1 MSTLETGPKLNWT
14 RDNQMYERYRVWKKK
29 VEFIFRSALADSTP
43 KQLVSYLKYWMGDQG
58 IPLIEKWESTGKLDY
73 SNAEE
78 TPATE
83 GGRRRILSSG
93 YKVQTYWDLL
103 DEEFKPKGNKLLSI
117 IELWTCSKQG
127 DKPLNQ
133 WLTQV
138 YNLVNICKYP
148 EDSTDRII
156 RDVLIAGCN
165 SNHARD
171 KIIRQG
177 EAVTLNQVIEILQTE
192 ELAHSTMQQIQGYD
206 KKPTGSIYYQS
217 YEKSKKSKNPSNE
230 QNSSSSSPTGSI
242 YYQSYEKSKK
252 SKNPSNEQN
261 SSSSSPT
268 GSKRKCFRCGE
279 PFSRQHMKECRAQNV
294 TCNGCGIKGHL
305 KKCCKKSGNF
315 PKDDSNRQKQSSS
328 TDPSRMNFASTLPQT
343 ETEFFDEKGTLK
355 QYIPQNQQQHTGS
368 MYVLKKFQ
376 GNPNDDI
383 LFSDNGVEIQHS
395 VSDPDP
401 TPIPTPDFPFQ
412 EFLLTEVV
420 NQSQKDSYSIS
431 DTLVSR
437 ECSDSTKKAPTSTD
451 FSLKSMQNCS
461 SDEEMAF
468 SRDLTVSTA
477 PTQSSRDS
485 NTISIPDN
493 SATRKSNPGIH
504 TGITPGI
511 MTDTPSTPTTFPVE
525 TDVAEIPEENPVHSS
540 NYRSV
545 IPTDTQ
551 ALTALQ
557 NLISDDFQAKNT
569 HSTQRKGEE
578 TPDTRSDIQDEA
590 FQLIQKIHNQLQQVQ
605 WDLQRLHSLHKYKN

>member
-29 VEFIFRSALADSTP
+29 VEFIFCSALADSTP

-117 IELWTCSKQG
+117 IELWTRSKQG

-156 RDVLIAGCN
+156 RDVLIVGCN

-177 EAVTLNQVIEILQTE
+177 EAITFNQVIEILQAE
-192 ELAHSTMQQIQGYD
+192 ESAYSTMQQIQGYE
-206 KKPTGSIYYQS
+206 KKPPASIYYQS
-217 YEKSKKSKNPSNE
+217 YDSRSKKLKTPSNE
-230 QNSSSSSPTGSI
+230 QNSSSS
-242 YYQSYEKSKK
+242 
-252 SKNPSNEQN
+252 
-261 SSSSSPT
+261 PT
-268 GSKRKCFRCGE
+268 GSKKKCFRCGE

-315 PKDDSNRQKQSSS
+315 PKDSNRQNQSSS
-328 TDPSRMNFASTLPQT
+328 TGPGKMNIASAAPPL
-343 ETEFFDEKGTLK
+343 EADFFDEKGLPK

-395 VSDPDP
+395 VSGPDP
-401 TPIPTPDFPFQ
+401 APIPTPDFPFQ
-412 EFLLTEVV
+412 EFPLTEVV
-420 NQSQKDSYSIS
+420 NQSQIDISSIS
-431 DTLVSR
+431 DTSDPRENSNSSR
-437 ECSDSTKKAPTSTD
+437 KATKSTD
-451 FSLKSMQNCS
+451 LPLQSGLKSDLNNRS
-461 SDEEMAF
+461 HEEMRED
-468 SRDLTVSTA
+468 RDLTVSTA

-485 NTISIPDN
+485 NTISISAN
-493 SATRKSNPGIH
+493 SATRESNPGIN
-504 TGITPGI
+504 TEITTGI
-511 MTDTPSTPTTFPVE
+511 MTDTPSIPSTFPVE
-525 TDVAEIPEENPVHSS
+525 TDVTAMHTKIQAQS
-540 NYRSV
+540 NRSV

-557 NLISDDFQAKNT
+557 NLISVDFQVKNT

-590 FQLIQKIHNQLQQVQ
+590 FQLIQKIHNQLQEVQ

>member
-1 MSTLETGPKLNWT
+1 MAMSTLESGPKLDWT
-14 RDNQMYERYRVWKKK
+14 RDNQMYECYRIWRKK
-29 VEFIFRSALADSTP
+29 VEFIFCSALADSTP

-73 SNAEE
+73 SNAKE

-83 GGRRRILSSG
+83 GGRRRALSSG

-117 IELWTCSKQG
+117 IELWTRSKQG

-133 WLTQV
+133 WLTQI

-156 RDVLIAGCN
+156 RDVLIVGCN

-192 ELAHSTMQQIQGYD
+192 ESTHSTMQQIQGYD
-206 KKPTGSIYYQS
+206 KKTTGSIYYQAYDS
-217 YEKSKKSKNPSNE
+217 RSKKSKNPSNE
-230 QNSSSSSPTGSI
+230 QNSSSSPTGS
-242 YYQSYEKSKK
+242 
-252 SKNPSNEQN
+252 
-261 SSSSSPT
+261 T
-268 GSKRKCFRCGE
+268 GSKKKCFRCGE
-279 PFSRQHMKECRAQNV
+279 PFSRQHMKKCRAQDV
-294 TCNGCGIKGHL
+294 ICNGCGIKGHL

-315 PKDDSNRQKQSSS
+315 PKDNSNRQNQSPS
-328 TDPSRMNFASTLPQT
+328 TGPGKMNIASALPQT
-343 ETEFFDEKGTLK
+343 EADFFDEKGLPK

-368 MYVLKKFQ
+368 MYVLRKFQ
-376 GNPNDDI
+376 GNPSGDI
-383 LFSDNGVEIQHS
+383 LFSDNGVEIQHNTSTS

-401 TPIPTPDFPFQ
+401 ALIPTPDFPFQ
-412 EFLLTEVV
+412 EFPLTEVV
-420 NQSQKDSYSIS
+420 NQSQIDYYSIS
-431 DTLVSR
+431 DTSDPR
-437 ECSDSTKKAPTSTD
+437 ECSNSTKKAPTSTD

-477 PTQSSRDS
+477 PTQSLRDS
-485 NTISIPDN
+485 NTISTPDN
-493 SATRKSNPGIH
+493 SDTRESNPGIIPRIT
-504 TGITPGI
+504 TGI
-511 MTDTPSTPTTFPVE
+511 MADTPSTPTTLPVE
-525 TDVAEIPEENPVHSS
+525 TDVTAIHSS

-578 TPDTRSDIQDEA
+578 TPDEA
-590 FQLIQKIHNQLQQVQ
+590 FQLIQKIHNQLQEVQ

>member
-1 MSTLETGPKLNWT
+1 MSTLESGPKLNWT
-14 RDNQMYERYRVWKKK
+14 RDNQMYECYRIWKKK
-29 VEFIFRSALADSTP
+29 VEFIFCSALADATP
-43 KQLVSYLKYWMGDQG
+43 MQLVSYLKYWMGDQG

-117 IELWTCSKQG
+117 IELWTRSKQG

-156 RDVLIAGCN
+156 RDVLIVGCN

-177 EAVTLNQVIEILQTE
+177 EAITLNQVTEILQAE
-192 ELAHSTMQQIQGYD
+192 ESAYSTMRQIQDYE
-206 KKPTGSIYYQS
+206 KKPTASIHYQS
-217 YEKSKKSKNPSNE
+217 YDSRSKKSKAPSNE
-230 QNSSSSSPTGSI
+230 QNSSSSPTG
-242 YYQSYEKSKK
+242 
-252 SKNPSNEQN
+252 
-261 SSSSSPT
+261 PT

-315 PKDDSNRQKQSSS
+315 PKDSNRQNQSPS
-328 TDPSRMNFASTLPQT
+328 TGSGKMNFASTLPQT
-343 ETEFFDEKGTLK
+343 EAEFFDEKGLLK
-355 QYIPQNQQQHTGS
+355 EYRPPVQQQQQQYQQTSG
-368 MYVLKKFQ
+368 MFVLRKI
-376 GNPNDDI
+376 PI
-383 LFSDNGVEIQHS
+383 ASLTPSS
-395 VSDPDP
+395 VSESVPDP
-401 TPIPTPDFPFQ
+401 APDPVPTPDFPFQ
-412 EFLLTEVV
+412 EFPLTEVV
-420 NQSQKDSYSIS
+420 TQSQIDSSSIS
-431 DTLVSR
+431 DMLVSK
-437 ECSDSTKKAPTSTD
+437 ECSNSSRKATKSTD
-451 FSLKSMQNCS
+451 LPLKSGLNDRS
-461 SDEEMAF
+461 HEEMREN
-468 SRDLTVSTA
+468 RDSIVSDKHI
-477 PTQSSRDS
+477 QSSRDS
-485 NTISIPDN
+485 STISISDN
-493 SATRKSNPGIH
+493 STTRKSIPGI
-504 TGITPGI
+504 IPRI

-525 TDVAEIPEENPVHSS
+525 TDVTVIPEETPEEIQAQS
-540 NYRSV
+540 NRSV

-557 NLISDDFQAKNT
+557 SLVSDDFQAKNT
-569 HSTQRKGEE
+569 PSTQDARL
-578 TPDTRSDIQDEA
+578 DT
-590 FQLIQKIHNQLQQVQ
+590 
-605 WDLQRLHSLHKYKN
+605 HSI

>member
-1 MSTLETGPKLNWT
+1 
-14 RDNQMYERYRVWKKK
+14 
-29 VEFIFRSALADSTP
+29 
-43 KQLVSYLKYWMGDQG
+43 MGDQG

-83 GGRRRILSSG
+83 GGRRRVLSSG
-93 YKVQTYWDLL
+93 YRVQTYWDLL

-117 IELWTCSKQG
+117 IELWTRSKQG

-156 RDVLIAGCN
+156 RDVLIVGCN

-192 ELAHSTMQQIQGYD
+192 ESAHSTMQQIQGYQ
-206 KKPTGSIYYQS
+206 KKPTGSIYYQAYDS
-217 YEKSKKSKNPSNE
+217 RSKKSKNPSNE
-230 QNSSSSSPTGSI
+230 QNSSSS
-242 YYQSYEKSKK
+242 
-252 SKNPSNEQN
+252 
-261 SSSSSPT
+261 PT
-268 GSKRKCFRCGE
+268 GSKKKCFRCGE

-315 PKDDSNRQKQSSS
+315 PKDDSNRQNQSSS
-328 TDPSRMNFASTLPQT
+328 TGTGRMNIASAAPQIQAD
-343 ETEFFDEKGTLK
+343 FFDEKGVLK
-355 QYIPQNQQQHTGS
+355 EYIPQNQQQYQHTGS
-368 MYVLKKFQ
+368 MFVLKKVQ
-376 GNPNDDI
+376 DPSNDI
-383 LFSDNGVEIQHS
+383 VFSEEGVEIQHPVPES
-395 VSDPDP
+395 VPAPVPS
-401 TPIPTPDFPFQ
+401 PDFPFQ
-412 EFLLTEVV
+412 EFPLTEVV
-420 NQSQKDSYSIS
+420 SQSQIDSSSIS

-437 ECSDSTKKAPTSTD
+437 ECSNSSRKATKSTD
-451 FSLKSMQNCS
+451 LPLKSGLNNRS
-461 SDEEMAF
+461 NEEMTEY
-468 SRDLTVSTA
+468 RDLTVSDKH
-477 PTQSSRDS
+477 TQSSRDS
-485 NTISIPDN
+485 NTISISDN
-493 SATRKSNPGIH
+493 SATRESIPGIA
-504 TGITPGI
+504 PGI
-511 MTDTPSTPTTFPVE
+511 MTDTPSIPTTFPVE
-525 TDVAEIPEENPVHSS
+525 TDVTEIPEEVQMHSS

-545 IPTDTQ
+545 MPTDIQ
-551 ALTALQ
+551 ALTVLQ
-557 NLISDDFQAKNT
+557 DLVSDDFQVKNT
-569 HSTQRKGEE
+569 HSTQRKREE
-578 TPDTRSDIQDEA
+578 TPDTRSIQRKGEDET

>member
-1 MSTLETGPKLNWT
+1 MSTLESGPKLDWT
-14 RDNQMYERYRVWKKK
+14 RDNQMYERYRIWRKK
-29 VEFIFRSALADSTP
+29 VEFIFCSALADSTP

-73 SNAEE
+73 SNAKE

-83 GGRRRILSSG
+83 GGRRRALSSG

-117 IELWTCSKQG
+117 IELWTHSKQG

-133 WLTQV
+133 WLTQI

-156 RDVLIAGCN
+156 RDVLIVGCN

-192 ELAHSTMQQIQGYD
+192 ESTHSTMQQIQGYD
-206 KKPTGSIYYQS
+206 KKSTGSIYYQAYDS
-217 YEKSKKSKNPSNE
+217 RSKKSKVSNE
-230 QNSSSSSPTGSI
+230 QNSSSS
-242 YYQSYEKSKK
+242 
-252 SKNPSNEQN
+252 
-261 SSSSSPT
+261 PT
-268 GSKRKCFRCGE
+268 GSKKKCFRCGE
-279 PFSRQHMKECRAQNV
+279 LFSRQHMKECRAQDV
-294 TCNGCGIKGHL
+294 ICNGCGIKGHL

-315 PKDDSNRQKQSSS
+315 PKDNSNRQNQSPS
-328 TDPSRMNFASTLPQT
+328 TGPGKMNIASAVPPL
-343 ETEFFDEKGTLK
+343 EADFFDEKGLPK

-368 MYVLKKFQ
+368 MYVLRKFQ
-376 GNPNDDI
+376 GNPSGDI

-401 TPIPTPDFPFQ
+401 APILSPDFPFQ

-420 NQSQKDSYSIS
+420 NQSQIDYYSIS
-431 DTLVSR
+431 DTSDPR
-437 ECSDSTKKAPTSTD
+437 ECSNSTKKAPTSTD
-451 FSLKSMQNCS
+451 FSLKSVQNCP
-461 SDEEMAF
+461 SDKEMAF

-477 PTQSSRDS
+477 PTQSLRDS
-485 NTISIPDN
+485 NTISTPDN
-493 SATRKSNPGIH
+493 SDTRESNPGID
-504 TGITPGI
+504 TGITTGI
-511 MTDTPSTPTTFPVE
+511 MTDTPSTPTTLPVGK
-525 TDVAEIPEENPVHSS
+525 DVTAIHAEIPEELQMHSS

-578 TPDTRSDIQDEA
+578 TPDEA
-590 FQLIQKIHNQLQQVQ
+590 FQLIQKIHNQLQEVQ

>member
-1 MSTLETGPKLNWT
+1 MAMSTLETGPKLNWT

-29 VEFIFRSALADSTP
+29 VEFIFCSALADSTP

-83 GGRRRILSSG
+83 GGRRLLSSG
-93 YKVQTYWDLL
+93 YMVQTYWDLL

-117 IELWTCSKQG
+117 IELWTRSKQG

-156 RDVLIAGCN
+156 RDVLIVGCN

-171 KIIRQG
+171 RIIRQG

-192 ELAHSTMQQIQGYD
+192 ESTHSTLQQIQGYE
-206 KKPTGSIYYQS
+206 KKPPASIFYQS
-217 YEKSKKSKNPSNE
+217 YDSRSKKSKA
-230 QNSSSSSPTGSI
+230 
-242 YYQSYEKSKK
+242 
-252 SKNPSNEQN
+252 SNEQN

-279 PFSRQHMKECRAQNV
+279 SFSRQHMKECRAQNV

-315 PKDDSNRQKQSSS
+315 PKDSNRQNIQSPS
-328 TDPSRMNFASTLPQT
+328 TGSGKMNFASTAPQIQAD
-343 ETEFFDEKGTLK
+343 FFDEKGVLK
-355 QYIPQNQQQHTGS
+355 EYRPSVPQQQQQQQYQHTGS
-368 MYVLKKFQ
+368 MYVLRKFQ
-376 GNPNDDI
+376 GNPSDDI
-383 LFSDNGVEIQHS
+383 LFSDNGVEIQHNISTS

-401 TPIPTPDFPFQ
+401 APIISPDFPFQ
-412 EFLLTEVV
+412 EFPLTEVV
-420 NQSQKDSYSIS
+420 NQSQTDYYSIS
-431 DTLVSR
+431 DTSDPR
-437 ECSDSTKKAPTSTD
+437 EYSDSSRKATKSTD
-451 FSLKSMQNCS
+451 LPLQSGLKSDLNS
-461 SDEEMAF
+461 STHEELREIKGLA
-468 SRDLTVSTA
+468 VSTA
-477 PTQSSRDS
+477 PTQSSRDP

-493 SATRKSNPGIH
+493 SDTRKSNPGINP
-504 TGITPGI
+504 GITTGI

-525 TDVAEIPEENPVHSS
+525 TDVTAIPAETPEEYSS

-578 TPDTRSDIQDEA
+578 TPDTRSELQDEA
-590 FQLIQKIHNQLQQVQ
+590 FQLIQKIHNQLQEVQ